1 MNSDQYLY
9 YQVGDYKTTNK
20 LLAVE
25 AAGGDISRVHFYFA
39 DDEHRQHDW
48 TVEPEESVYDLIDQ
62 RVRTLR
68 EEHQYLALWYS
79 AGYDSHTIL
88 DSILRTNTRLDEI
101 LVFHRPYIKT
111 QDNIESQVAIKQAQ
125 WIKTHLQPWL
135 KIRLVE
141 YDQDTTFKFY
151 QEHGSDWM
159 YHGPGHF
166 HYFTKTSRYNTA
178 LYHKDLIGLDHIVG
192 RCDITGVDKP
202 RVNLRDGKWYA
213 QLPDVAIL
221 HHLKSPRHLFY
232 LCPEATRLYIK
243 QVWMIVKWMESRPDC
258 SHDFV
263 HEVQGKRSNRSIF
276 EQGQLYAEWNKS
288 FGRSNVIDGVSAS
301 GYNKYWATT
310 SADNGI
316 GSIVNYDSAVLK
328 DLAEKTDPTIYNY
341 WQYGLQY
348 LNNKYADIWTPRDGF
363 KVCMSSAIYIKDFV
377 PTNTANALVDH

>member
-1 MNSDQYLY
+1 M
-9 YQVGDYKTTNK
+9 
-20 LLAVE
+20 
-25 AAGGDISRVHFYFA
+25 
-39 DDEHRQHDW
+39 
-48 TVEPEESVYDLIDQ
+48 
-62 RVRTLR
+62 
-68 EEHQYLALWYS
+68 
-79 AGYDSHTIL
+79 
-88 DSILRTNTRLDEI
+88 RTNTRLDEI